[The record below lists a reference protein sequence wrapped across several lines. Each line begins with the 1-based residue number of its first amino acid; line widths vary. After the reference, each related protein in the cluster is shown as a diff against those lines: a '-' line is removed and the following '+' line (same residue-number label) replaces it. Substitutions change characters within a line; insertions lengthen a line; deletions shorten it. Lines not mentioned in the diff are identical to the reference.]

1 MAFFVSYIL
10 KYYKLPVSVNLFTGL
25 CNSFHVI
32 NFTKNISLKIIGITG
47 TLGAGK
53 GTIVEYLTTHY
64 GFKHFSVRGYL
75 TNIIKARGKEVNRD
89 SLTHTANEL
98 RTQNSPSF
106 IAEELFKEA
115 QESGTNCIIESI
127 RTVGEV
133 NVLKGKGNFNLFSV
147 DTDRRTRYERILKR
161 ASETDMISFDTFS
174 ENEEREMSSTDPNK
188 QNLSA
193 CMQLADYHFTNNGT
207 FEELY
212 SQIDQAIEKTL
223 TLKQ

>member
-1 MAFFVSYIL
+1 
-10 KYYKLPVSVNLFTGL
+10 
-25 CNSFHVI
+25 
-32 NFTKNISLKIIGITG
+32 LKIIGITG

-53 GTIVEYLTTHY
+53 GTIVDYLTTHH

-75 TNIIKARGKEVNRD
+75 STIIKAQGKEVNRD

-98 RTQNSPSF
+98 RAQNSPSF

-115 QESGTNCIIESI
+115 LQTGTNCIIESI

-133 NVLKGKGNFNLFSV
+133 NALKAKGNFNLFSV
-147 DTDRRTRYERILKR
+147 DTDRRIRYERILKR
-161 ASETDMISFDTFS
+161 ASETDMISFETFS
-174 ENEEREMSSTDPNK
+174 DNEEREMTSTDPNK

-193 CMQLADYHFTNNGT
+193 CMKLADYHFTNNGT

-212 SQIDQAIEKTL
+212 RQVDKAV
-223 TLKQ
+223 